1 VTAALAYI
9 DTSAYVKVPLAEPE
23 RAMLLQAL
31 QPYALVSSWLLSV
44 EAVRACARYGPQY
57 AQAADAGLRT
67 VSLLPLDEA
76 VLTRVKTLPPAQLRT
91 LDALHLATAL
101 SLEADLA
108 VLVSYDD
115 RLSEAAQ
122 AAGMTVLSPR

>member
-1 VTAALAYI
+1 MTATLAYI

-23 RAMLLQAL
+23 RAVLLEAL

-44 EAVRACARYGPQY
+44 ESVRACARYGPQY

-67 VSLLPLDEA
+67 LSLLPLDAA
-76 VLTRVKTLPPAQLRT
+76 VLTRAKTLAPAQLRT

-101 SLEADLA
+101 SLGADLD

-122 AAGMTVLSPR
+122 AAGLTVLSPR

>member
-1 VTAALAYI
+1 VTATLAYL

-23 RAMLLQAL
+23 RATLLEAL
-31 QPYALVSSWLLSV
+31 EPYTPVSSWLLSV

-76 VLTRVKTLPPAQLRT
+76 VLTRAKTLAPARMRT

-101 SLEADLA
+101 SLGGDLA
-108 VLVSYDD
+108 VLVTYDD
-115 RLSEAAQ
+115 RLGEAAQ
-122 AAGMTVLSPR
+122 AAGLTVLSPS

>member
-1 VTAALAYI
+1 LTASLAYI
-9 DTSAYVKVPLAEPE
+9 DASAYVKVPLAEPE
-23 RAMLLQAL
+23 RAMLLEAL

-57 AQAADAGLRT
+57 AQAADAGLGT

-76 VLTRVKTLPPAQLRT
+76 VLTRAKTLAPAQLRT

-101 SLEADLA
+101 SLGSDLA

-122 AAGMTVLSPR
+122 AAGLSVLSPR

>member
-1 VTAALAYI
+1 MTATLAYI
-9 DTSAYVKVPLAEPE
+9 DTSAYVKVPLGEPE
-23 RAMLLQAL
+23 RATLLEAL
-31 QPYALVSSWLLSV
+31 QPYALVSSLLLSV

-57 AQAADAGLRT
+57 AEAADAGLRT
-67 VSLLPLDEA
+67 VSLLPLDQA
-76 VLTRVKTLPPAQLRT
+76 VLTSAKTLSPARLRT

-101 SLEADLA
+101 SLGVDLA

-122 AAGMTVLSPR
+122 AAGLTVMSPR